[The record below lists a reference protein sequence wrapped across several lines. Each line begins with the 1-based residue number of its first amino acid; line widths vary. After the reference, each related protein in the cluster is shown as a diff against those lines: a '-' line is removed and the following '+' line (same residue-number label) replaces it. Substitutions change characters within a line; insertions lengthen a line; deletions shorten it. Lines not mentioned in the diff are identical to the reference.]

1 MPRDADKERLD
12 HREAGNES
20 SYLGKPHT
28 LPGLCR
34 EGHTNHFNYLHQLM
48 STHKDAKYST
58 HPLGHVHYI
67 NVCVGVIEQVKLK
80 VRAFTVHT
88 RSNMLGKCAHTP
100 HAHTISLSLPYLHVC
115 MEAFCLLELNRLIEG
130 GR

>member
-34 EGHTNHFNYLHQLM
+34 EGHTNHFNYLHKLM

-67 NVCVGVIEQVKLK
+67 NVCVGVIEQVKVK
-80 VRAFTVHT
+80 VRAFTHSLKHAGELHSHT
-88 RSNMLGKCAHTP
+88 TCSHYLSIT
-100 HAHTISLSLPYLHVC
+100 TIF
-115 MEAFCLLELNRLIEG
+115 ACLYG
-130 GR
+130 GIFPAGTE